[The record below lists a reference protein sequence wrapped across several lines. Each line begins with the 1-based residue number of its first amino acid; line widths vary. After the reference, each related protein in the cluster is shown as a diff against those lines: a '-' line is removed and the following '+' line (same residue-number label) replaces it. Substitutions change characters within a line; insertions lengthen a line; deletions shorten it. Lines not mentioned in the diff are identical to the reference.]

1 MTDTE
6 PRVSTVL
13 SDLHK
18 ILFFRLPYRFSSD
31 GSGAAGDSKMG
42 EGEKMDRLQ
51 AEVLGYQG

>member
-1 MTDTE
+1 M
-6 PRVSTVL
+6 L
-13 SDLHK
+13 LHK